1 MLRLALSA
9 LAAVVGGCANV
20 NYETTRAGT
29 FSGEVA
35 VVWLSGTKGSG
46 DGTFVY
52 VPTEAKPLTFRR
64 PEGETKGRSITPGMM
79 YTDGGSIPPF
89 ARIVNGL
96 TPWNYGPAYIV
107 HDWLFRARQ
116 CLNDKS
122 TNPDYDALKDLD
134 FQDSAEIIA
143 EAIKALEASGRVKK
157 DQISGALVTAAV
169 TSPFSHRHWTANGK
183 CSEVSD
189 EDQQT
194 ALNAVGRKAV
204 VGRETTTR
212 FKLRTTGAI
221 EEQTGQVVAIISYD
235 GL

>member
-1 MLRLALSA
+1 MRRFALLA
-9 LAAVVGGCANV
+9 LAAVCGCANV

-35 VVWLSGTKGSG
+35 VVWLKGTKGSG

-52 VPTEAKPLTFRR
+52 VPTEARPLTFQR
-64 PEGETKGRSITPGMM
+64 PEGETRGRTITPGMM

-116 CLNDKS
+116 CLNDDS
-122 TNPDYDALKDLD
+122 RNPAYDAVKELK

-157 DQISGALVTAAV
+157 GQISGALVTAAV
-169 TSPFSHRHWTANGK
+169 TSPFSNRLWTARDS
-183 CSEVSD
+183 CSEVSKED
-189 EDQQT
+189 EQT
-194 ALNAVGRKAV
+194 ALKAVGRKPV
-204 VGRETTTR
+204 VGREATTR
-212 FKLRTTGAI
+212 FKLRDTGTV
-221 EEQTGQVVAIISYD
+221 EEQTGQVVAVISYD